1 MLNITAFSVIIISL
15 AIIIFIIYRKM
26 PLLKHLDVEEFDK
39 EKNKKN
45 SLIEQRLKRNFNKI
59 KDKMRLK
66 KLEGIKF
73 KAFHF
78 NNHIKKLYSTVKKY
92 KKDLILKSKVPGKSE
107 TGAIVEIK
115 EDKLNQAQDLFRQGR
130 LKEAEDALIEIIK
143 NNPKSLD
150 GYRLLAEVYFE
161 NKIFV
166 HAEATLEHIVKLAE
180 RLKQLRACDYL
191 ELASSKIKLDKL
203 GEALQSAQKALK
215 LEPLNP
221 KILHFML
228 TTCIMC
234 KQKDLAWRYYRK
246 LKEINGEGERL
257 DELLEELRKI

>member
-1 MLNITAFSVIIISL
+1 MLNITAFSIIIISL
-15 AIIIFIIYRKM
+15 SIIIFIIYKKI
-26 PLLKHLDVEEFDK
+26 PLLKHLDVEEFNK

-45 SLIEQRLKRNFNKI
+45 SLLEERLKRNFNKI

-66 KLEGIKF
+66 NLRGINF
-73 KAFHF
+73 TASRF

-92 KKDLILKSKVPGKSE
+92 KQDLILKSKVP
-107 TGAIVEIK
+107 EIK
-115 EDKLNQAQDLFRQGR
+115 KDKLNQAQDLFRQGH
-130 LKEAEDALIEIIK
+130 LKEAEDVLIEIIK
-143 NNPKSLD
+143 DDPKSLD

-161 NKIFV
+161 SKIFV
-166 HAEATLEHIVKLAE
+166 HAEATFEHIVKLAE

-191 ELASSKIKLDKL
+191 ELASSKLKLDKL

-246 LKEINGEGERL
+246 LKEINGEGEGL
-257 DELLEELRKI
+257 DELLEELKKIS